1 MSALAANVDVEPVI
15 APQCG
20 ADLFLAPNGADGGS
34 GPLRPVHRFAAGE
47 LCMVSRSAP
56 PGWQLRLS
64 PLPDAQVAADESGDR
79 LPAAVDPDALATLAE
94 SWLGAMTQATRP
106 GPQPAGVCHLERC
119 GSLTLADGD
128 IGVALGASVC
138 LEVTA
143 GVVRLFGLT
152 EGAFGGGQRLALH
165 ADAWLVSV
173 GVTTLR
179 VVADVTAGSD
189 GDLQSLLATM
199 QDRMLRC
206 LVQRWQEEDRSE
218 SRRTAELGR
227 HGRLSLDRATRVL
240 ADVLTPAPP
249 VDDEPDADT
258 LLQACRLLGAR
269 SGIRFSPLPPRLA
282 GRPAEDRLAAL
293 VDAAGARKR
302 QVALRGRW
310 WRRSHGDMLAFAGDD
325 GQPVALL
332 QDGKGYCAHF
342 VATGDSRTVDDSVA
356 AQLAPFAQVLHAGLP
371 GRRLGW
377 RDLLH
382 FVGQRQAANA
392 GRLVAVAAL
401 MALLTLLAPL
411 AMGHVFD
418 VVIPAADQW
427 QLREILAALLALAVA
442 TLSLGVYR
450 AELLLHVQG
459 STDGL
464 LQAAV
469 WDRVLRLPVGF
480 FRGHAAG
487 DLAQR
492 IGAIN
497 DIERELS
504 GNALVSVLG
513 GLFAFLSLA
522 FLFHLDVPLAAL
534 AAAFAALA
542 VLVQVTLGL
551 QVIRRERS
559 ALALQG
565 RLSGLVQQMLCGIAK
580 LRMAAAEA
588 RAFCRWSSLFV
599 EARRV
604 DIDIARLRNAA
615 GIVIGALSVVATA
628 VLFQAMA
635 GPTVTSASGMSTG
648 RFVAFASIYAG
659 FFAHFLAMSESLLA
673 MLKLVPQMERT
684 RPILE
689 TPTESLQPGRQDFQ
703 LSGGISLSHI
713 CFRYGAALP
722 LVLDD
727 VSLDVREGE
736 FLAVVGPSGSGKST
750 LMRLLLGFE
759 QAQSGTIHF
768 DSIAIADL
776 DLRAMRRQM
785 GVVLQSG
792 QITPG
797 DIFSNIVGS
806 HKLTLDDAWEAAR
819 LCGLDADIAAMPMG
833 MNTILGEG
841 SGSLSGGQRQRLLIA
856 RAIVRKPRILL
867 FDEATSALDN
877 HAQETVTRSVEQLRA
892 TRVVIAHRLSTIRNA
907 DRIVVMDQGR
917 VVQSGRYDDLVAEPG
932 LFRDLARRQIA

>member
-1 MSALAANVDVEPVI
+1 VSVSAADAHEDPVI
-15 APQCG
+15 APRCG
-20 ADLFLAPNGADGGS
+20 ADVFLAPIGADGRS

-47 LCMVSRSAP
+47 LCLVSRGAP
-56 PGWQLRLS
+56 PGWQVRLA
-64 PLPDAQVAADESGDR
+64 PLPDAQFASGAAGDRIPAADG
-79 LPAAVDPDALATLAE
+79 AVSLATVADC
-94 SWLGAMTQATRP
+94 WLGAMARAVRP
-106 GPQPAGVCHLERC
+106 GPQPAGACLLERS
-119 GSLTLADGD
+119 GSLALADGD
-128 IGVALGASVC
+128 ICVVSGASIC

-143 GVVRLFGLT
+143 GAVRLFGLA
-152 EGAFGGGQRLALH
+152 EGAFGTGQRLALH
-165 ADAWLVSV
+165 ADAWLVSI
-173 GVTTLR
+173 GATTVR
-179 VVADVTAGSD
+179 FVEDVAAGSD
-189 GDLQSLLATM
+189 SDLQPLLVAM
-199 QDRMLRC
+199 QDCLLHC
-206 LVQRWQEEDRSE
+206 LVRRWQDEDRIA
-218 SRRTAELGR
+218 SRRIAERGR
-227 HGRLSLDRATRVL
+227 HARLSLDRATRVL
-240 ADVLTPAPP
+240 ADLLMPAPP
-249 VDDEPDADT
+249 AEDETDADA

-269 SGIRFSPLPPRLA
+269 SGIRFSPLPPGLA
-282 GRPAEDRLAAL
+282 GLSAEERLVAL
-293 VDAAGARKR
+293 ADAAGARRR

-310 WRRSHGDMLAFAGDD
+310 WCRSHGDMLAFTADD

-332 QDGKGYCAHF
+332 QEGQRYRAHF
-342 VATGDSRTVDDSVA
+342 VATGKSQTVDDCVA
-356 AQLAPFAQVLHAGLP
+356 AQLAPFARVLHAGLP
-371 GRRLGW
+371 GRPLGW
-377 RDLLH
+377 RDLVH
-382 FVGQRQAANA
+382 FIGQRQAANG
-392 GRLVAVAAL
+392 GRLVAVAGL

-418 VVIPAADQW
+418 VVIPAADSW

-442 TLSLGVYR
+442 MLSLGVYR

-522 FLFHLDVPLAAL
+522 FLFYLDAPLAAL
-534 AAAFAALA
+534 AAAFAAFA
-542 VLVQVTLGL
+542 VIVQATLGL
-551 QVIRRERS
+551 LVIRRERT

-565 RLSGLVQQMLCGIAK
+565 RLSGLVQQILSGIAK

-588 RAFCRWSSLFV
+588 RAFCRWSSLFA
-599 EARRV
+599 EARHV
-604 DIDIARLRNAA
+604 DIGIARLRNAA
-615 GIVIGALSVVATA
+615 GIVIGTLSVVATA
-628 VLFQAMA
+628 VLFQSMA
-635 GPTVTSASGMSTG
+635 GQEATSGNGVSTG

-659 FFAHFLAMSESLLA
+659 FFAHFLTMNESLLA
-673 MLKLVPQMERT
+673 LLKLVPQMERT
-684 RPILE
+684 RPVLE
-689 TPTESLQPGRQDFQ
+689 TPAESLKPGRQDFR
-703 LSGGISLSHI
+703 LTGSISLSHI

-759 QAQSGTIHF
+759 QAHSGTIHY
-768 DSIAIADL
+768 DGVAIADL

-797 DIFSNIVGS
+797 DIYANIVGS

-877 HAQETVTRSVEQLRA
+877 HAQDTVTRSVEQLRA

-917 VVQSGRYDDLVAEPG
+917 IVQSGRYDDLVVEAG
-932 LFRDLARRQIA
+932 LFRDLARRQMA